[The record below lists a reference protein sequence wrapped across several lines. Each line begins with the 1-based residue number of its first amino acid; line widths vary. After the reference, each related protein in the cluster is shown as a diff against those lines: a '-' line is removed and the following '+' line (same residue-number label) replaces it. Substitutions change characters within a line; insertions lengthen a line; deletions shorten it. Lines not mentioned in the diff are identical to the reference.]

1 MLLEMFSTILLLV
14 STLLCQL
21 AIGTS
26 AASCSTKITVDSAA
40 TEDCSAT
47 DGRLA
52 NKTCSEL
59 QDVLLSLEKNSTHP
73 ESSSESGDSTSCVEV
88 RLLPGHYLLT
98 RNFTLVGL
106 SLKLVGVGEDD
117 AGSVHVSFNLSESF
131 DPTQTH
137 SALYVLSLADSSLVE
152 IVGISFWNS
161 PGIITAH
168 NVETVLVENCSF
180 RYLNISTTLLYFICA
195 F

>member
-1 MLLEMFSTILLLV
+1 MFSTILLLV

-21 AIGTS
+21 AIVT

-47 DGRLA
+47 DGSLA

-88 RLLPGHYLLT
+88 RLLPGNYLLT

-106 SLKLVGVGEDD
+106 SLKLVGEDD
-117 AGSVHVSFNLSESF
+117 VGSVHVSFNLSESF

-180 RYLNISTTLLYFICA
+180 RY
-195 F
+195 